1 MIFWDDRVMAKGYR
15 PVPRDQGFLLPP
27 DLRDWLPPGH
37 PVWLVIEVVDRHL
50 DTSAVH
56 ALRRTGAA
64 GAAGFDPDTLAARVG
79 GGVADRGTPPRPVQG
94 VCPIPIALNGVFARP
109 RAAHGPD
116 AAV

>member
-56 ALRRTGAA
+56 ALRRAGGA
-64 GAAGFDPDTLAARVG
+64 GAAGSEPGMLIARLVG
-79 GGVADRGTPPRPVQG
+79 GDAQPGTRSAPVQG
-94 VCPIPIALNGVFARP
+94 PSPTWIAIKGVCAPPVAGSLTS
-109 RAAHGPD
+109 GP
-116 AAV
+116 V